1 VKNPK
6 DMRFLIIDDIPNMV
20 RTIRNM
26 LCHLGYHCTIEAE
39 DGESAWNILN
49 ANDIYFVSS
58 VTL

>member
-1 VKNPK
+1 
-6 DMRFLIIDDIPNMV
+6 MRFLIIDDIPNMV